1 MHEVAIA
8 EAIVELVA
16 EHAARDAF
24 RQVRRIHLA
33 IGALSHVDPRALEF
47 GFAAVASG
55 TVADG
60 ATLVIDR
67 PPGVAR
73 CLVCQADVAIAHRG
87 LDLGVEPRRRRVE
100 GDRHLE
106 ERPQLR
112 WHGGIEGRQ
121 PG

>member
-1 MHEVAIA
+1 MHELAIA

-16 EHAARDAF
+16 EHAARDDF

-47 GFAAVASG
+47 GFAAVAGG
-55 TVADG
+55 TVAEG

-73 CLVCQADVAIAHRG
+73 CLACQVDVAIAAHGEPCPRCG
-87 LDLGVEPRRRRVE
+87 GVELMAVGGAELRVV
-100 GDRHLE
+100 DLE
-106 ERPQLR
+106 VV
-112 WHGGIEGRQ
+112 
-121 PG
+121 

>member
-1 MHEVAIA
+1 VHEVAIA

-73 CLVCQADVAIAHRG
+73 CLVCQADVAIAAYGDPCPTCGGAELMAVGGAELRVI
-87 LDLGVEPRRRRVE
+87 DLEV
-100 GDRHLE
+100 L
-106 ERPQLR
+106 
-112 WHGGIEGRQ
+112 
-121 PG
+121 